1 MFENRN
7 SSFNRKKVLLL
18 KLNFQRG
25 KIITLRQILQKS
37 VSKVLFN
44 PLINEGSIDTV
55 LGSEEALGRRGLAL
69 HVSFGYFATYM
80 NYLIGKVAIYINFI
94 YI

>member
-1 MFENRN
+1 MRWNDIQDIFKQKKKAKCKTMLHCLKEYLYTFAYILLV
-7 SSFNRKKVLLL
+7 SRKME
-18 KLNFQRG
+18 KL
-25 KIITLRQILQKS
+25 
-37 VSKVLFN
+37 
-44 PLINEGSIDTV
+44 ETV